1 MLFSETNFEEV
12 TPIQAY
18 GENFFRICHKKVS
31 GGIFVFSHI
40 IRSWHGFK
48 DFSFLEEDL
57 SSMEMLF
64 IGTGKNHNHI
74 DKRFN
79 SVLIDSGVILEVF
92 STPVA
97 CRAYNVTIS
106 GHRKVGALLAP
117 ILGN

>member
-18 GENFFRICHKKVS
+18 GENFFRICHKKVR

-64 IGTGKNHNHI
+64 IGTGKNHKHI
-74 DKRFN
+74 DKSFN
-79 SVLIDSGVILEVF
+79 SVLIDNGLVLEVF
-92 STPVA
+92 S
-97 CRAYNVTIS
+97 I
-106 GHRKVGALLAP
+106 KILLKIA
-117 ILGN
+117 N

>member
-18 GENFFRICHKKVS
+18 GENFFRICHKKVR

-64 IGTGKNHNHI
+64 LGTGKNHNHI
-74 DKRFN
+74 DKSFN
-79 SVLIDSGVILEVF
+79 SVLIDNGVVFEVF

-106 GHRKVGALLAP
+106 GHRKVGALLTP